1 MKKHE
6 TNDKL
11 LIILNISLIHTRW
24 NVFKFVVFQYE
35 WTDIHKEWSVNCCK
49 AKKCAHL
56 IKCAPSLQRRNRRET
71 IK

>member
-49 AKKCAHL
+49 AKKMRTFNKMCA
-56 IKCAPSLQRRNRRET
+56 KSTKE
-71 IK
+71 K